1 MSNAGLQ
8 SGQTTAATGARRA
21 VFTAND
27 VRTLIANN
35 LRSLICR
42 CPATQQPVDL
52 QIYAD
57 YATLNRIRSNSV
69 RLRCPHCGAQHETQV
84 AVARPEAVWVQT
96 SASEPREASSRDVG
110 IIFDVGEQRAGAD
123 IRLAGAEAVMRLAI
137 SPSSK

>member
-8 SGQTTAATGARRA
+8 SGQATAATGSRRA

-52 QIYAD
+52 QVYAD
-57 YATLNRIRSNSV
+57 YATLTRIRSNSV
-69 RLRCPHCGAQHETQV
+69 RFRCPHCGAQHETQV
-84 AVARPEAVWVQT
+84 AVARPEAIWVKPQQANRASISMRRQT
-96 SASEPREASSRDVG
+96 
-110 IIFDVGEQRAGAD
+110 ICDVGEQRAA
-123 IRLAGAEAVMRLAI
+123 AGIGSQER
-137 SPSSK
+137 KR

>member
-8 SGQTTAATGARRA
+8 SGQTTAVTGARRS

-27 VRTLIANN
+27 IRTLIANN

-52 QIYAD
+52 QVYAD
-57 YATLNRIRSNSV
+57 HATLNRIRSNSV
-69 RLRCPHCGAQHETQV
+69 RFRCPHCGAQHETQV
-84 AVARPEAVWVQT
+84 AVARPEAVWV
-96 SASEPREASSRDVG
+96 
-110 IIFDVGEQRAGAD
+110 FDVGEQPAGAG
-123 IRLAGAEAVMRLAI
+123 IRLARAEAVMRLAI